1 MESNFVLLGLIILTV
16 ACIYLFYTS
25 FQKNREY
32 DALVEQV
39 NLLRTRDLSREAQM
53 SSLYQQKQQPQH
65 QTPQQPLQQSKQ
77 ENLQNVEPD
86 DMGDNKLNLE
96 VNIDYGANDNDDSD
110 NNHQSHELTEEKD
123 GEVVDLTEPNNEL
136 LEQLDIELDESEL
149 NEINNLDEL
158 DELSDLNVAGH
169 NQSNLDGDDSQ
180 NNVNDINDI
189 NDVNDVNDVN
199 DDVAS
204 LIESVLL
211 EPSDN
216 NINDLDS
223 VEELDDVNTS
233 GNDTQYLN
241 MSQENLDNMTLK
253 ELKLMCKNL
262 DLKSKGN
269 KDELIERVQEKLKQN

>member
-32 DALVEQV
+32 DALAEQV

-65 QTPQQPLQQSKQ
+65 QPQHQQQPNQ
-77 ENLQNVEPD
+77 ENLQND
-86 DMGDNKLNLE
+86 DLDDQIDNKLNLE
-96 VNIDYGANDNDDSD
+96 VNIDYDSNDTSGVD
-110 NNHQSHELTEEKD
+110 NNKQRHELTEEED
-123 GEVVDLTEPNNEL
+123 GEVVDLTEHNNEL
-136 LEQLDIELDESEL
+136 SEQLDIELDESEL
-149 NEINNLDEL
+149 NEINNLGDL
-158 DELSDLNVAGH
+158 DELNDLNVTSH
-169 NQSNLDGDDSQ
+169 NQNNLDGGDSQ
-180 NNVNDINDI
+180 NDI
-189 NDVNDVNDVN
+189 NDVN

-216 NINDLDS
+216 NMNDLDS

-233 GNDTQYLN
+233 DNDTQYLN

>member
-110 NNHQSHELTEEKD
+110 NNHQSHELTEEKG

-169 NQSNLDGDDSQ
+169 NQSNLDGNDSQ
-180 NNVNDINDI
+180 NDVNDVNDINDI
-189 NDVNDVNDVN
+189 NDVN

-223 VEELDDVNTS
+223 VEEFEDVNTS

>member
-32 DALVEQV
+32 DALAEQV

-53 SSLYQQKQQPQH
+53 SSLYQQKQQQH
-65 QTPQQPLQQSKQ
+65 PQQQQQQPHQQQQQQPHQQQQQQPQNDDLVEQ
-77 ENLQNVEPD
+77 E
-86 DMGDNKLNLE
+86 DNKLNLE
-96 VNIDYGANDNDDSD
+96 VNIDYDSNDNDDV
-110 NNHQSHELTEEKD
+110 NNQQSHELTEEED

-136 LEQLDIELDESEL
+136 SEQLDIELDESEL

-169 NQSNLDGDDSQ
+169 NQNNLDGGDSQ
-180 NNVNDINDI
+180 
-189 NDVNDVNDVN
+189 NDVN

>member
-32 DALVEQV
+32 DALAEQV

-53 SSLYQQKQQPQH
+53 SSLYQKKQQPQH
-65 QTPQQPLQQSKQ
+65 QTPQQPPHQQPNQ
-77 ENLQNVEPD
+77 ENLQNAEPD
-86 DMGDNKLNLE
+86 DLGDNKLNLE
-96 VNIDYGANDNDDSD
+96 VNIDYDSNDTSGV
-110 NNHQSHELTEEKD
+110 NNNQQRYELTEEED
-123 GEVVDLTEPNNEL
+123 GEVVDLTESNNEL
-136 LEQLDIELDESEL
+136 SEQLDIELDESEL
-149 NEINNLDEL
+149 NEINNLGDL
-158 DELSDLNVAGH
+158 DELNDLNVTSH
-169 NQSNLDGDDSQ
+169 NQNNLDGGDSQ
-180 NNVNDINDI
+180 
-189 NDVNDVNDVN
+189 NDVN

-216 NINDLDS
+216 NMNDLDS
-223 VEELDDVNTS
+223 VEELGDINASD
-233 GNDTQYLN
+233 NDTQYLN

>member
-1 MESNFVLLGLIILTV
+1 
-16 ACIYLFYTS
+16 
-25 FQKNREY
+25 
-32 DALVEQV
+32 
-39 NLLRTRDLSREAQM
+39 
-53 SSLYQQKQQPQH
+53 
-65 QTPQQPLQQSKQ
+65 
-77 ENLQNVEPD
+77 
-86 DMGDNKLNLE
+86 
-96 VNIDYGANDNDDSD
+96 
-110 NNHQSHELTEEKD
+110 
-123 GEVVDLTEPNNEL
+123 LTEPNNEL
-136 LEQLDIELDESEL
+136 SEQLDIELDESEL

-158 DELSDLNVAGH
+158 DELNDLNVTSH
-169 NQSNLDGDDSQ
+169 NQNNLDGVNSQ
-180 NNVNDINDI
+180 
-189 NDVNDVNDVN
+189 NDVN